1 MLISVIL
8 PAYNAEKYIKEAID
22 SVLTQSLKDFELI
35 VVNDGSI
42 DNTEEIV
49 LSYSDERI
57 VYVKNHN
64 NLGLI
69 KTLNKGISLAV
80 GKYIIRMDA
89 DDICMPQRFEMQIN
103 FLEKNLEYG
112 VVGSCALILGTK
124 DVYKVPETNEEI
136 KNYMFVDSP
145 FIHPSVCIRA
155 NLLKDNLYS
164 EDFFRI
170 EDYEL
175 WVRLA
180 QKTKFYNIQDILLKY
195 RVLEGSESH
204 LLKKQIERKNEMMGR
219 VLNILFANNK
229 IDLTSKELINYIYL
243 LNKSNFSK
251 IEYFYLNSA
260 LKKIELSNKKIVE
273 TLSVRWLGSFALN
286 KKNIFNAFNYLLFS
300 KWTYLGGMIYFNKVL
315 K

>member
-22 SVLTQSLKDFELI
+22 SVLAQSLKDFEFI
-35 VVNDGSI
+35 IINDGSI
-42 DNTEEIV
+42 DKTEEIV

-57 VYVKNHN
+57 VYVKNHK

-69 KTLNKGISLAV
+69 KTLNKGIGLAV

-89 DDICMPQRFEMQIN
+89 DDICMPQRFERQIN
-103 FLEKNLEYG
+103 FLEKHLEYG
-112 VVGSCALILGTK
+112 VVGSCALIHGTK
-124 DVYKVPETNEEI
+124 DLYIVPESDEDI
-136 KNYMFVDSP
+136 KNYMFIDSP

-155 NLLKDNLYS
+155 RLLKENLYS

-180 QKTKFYNIQDILLKY
+180 QKTKFYNIQETLLKY
-195 RVLEGSESH
+195 RVIEGSESH

-219 VLNILFANNK
+219 VLRILFEHNN
-229 IDLTSKELINYIYL
+229 IDLTDKELINYIYL
-243 LNKSNFSK
+243 LNRNNFSK
-251 IEYFYLNSA
+251 IEYIYLNSA
-260 LKKIELSNKKIVE
+260 MKKIELNNKKIVE
-273 TLSVRWLGSFALN
+273 TLSIRWLGSFALH
-286 KKNIFNAFNYLLFS
+286 KQNIFNNLYYLFFS
-300 KWTYLGGMIYFNKVL
+300 KWTYWGGVRYFNKVL